1 MSFSKKKLSQ
11 SQNNI
16 DNYKIYKNQKIPKNN
31 EVWKDDIFLPN
42 ENSLLGKNA
51 KGEYLDL
58 NEGKY
63 KMIHSSEIEWKR
75 ISEIIPKPVLF
86 EGIMDIN
93 NLKFGR
99 LSYIYFYS
107 VLSALSQFPSI
118 FNKIILTK
126 EYNPN
131 CFYKLILFI
140 DGEFQ
145 LVYID
150 DFFPCIKNTNIL
162 YFIKPLNFEFW
173 AILIEK
179 AWAKVN
185 GGYQNIINSWPVD
198 LFKALTGSAC
208 EELIHDELT
217 SDELFYELNISDKN
231 YGFCIS
237 LSNNNKEVVKKG
249 LLNYHMYILIE
260 TEKIEMG
267 KNLYFHL
274 CKFRD
279 PTGESNWIG
288 DWNEKSEL
296 WNEKIRKKINKN
308 KLNLKKGE
316 FWICIQDVKKYF
328 IRSDIC
334 HMIYDGNS
342 KFFEFKDKE
351 LLTPKIFN
359 FYLPEEGMVSISIY
373 EKNWHYHRELRYIPH
388 PTSLII
394 AEYDIKNNSIKNIIT
409 KYESNNDVEITK
421 KLQKGY
427 YLVWAYKTN
436 DINEK
441 QIADY
446 MKIRFCS
453 DSKMSIKFK
462 GNDENFE
469 VIKNIIYQK
478 TKEKNKNKIKN
489 NQIIY
494 ETENSFEKS
503 GLGYKICINNSDN
516 IYQEWNVDTSKME
529 GYILLSPYNK
539 KKFDLNICYNDYNI
553 ILGIKRQKLGDH
565 WFNLTIE
572 VTQYENNIKKEIIQS
587 EKNIDINSFY
597 SRDNKYFLIINENPT
612 FSYEEMKKVTK
623 YQSFDHWQ
631 LFLEKYKR
639 KYPFIINELE
649 KLKPLDNE
657 KLDLVEIEKD
667 NNIYIGEADYIIRNG
682 RGGMIFGEE
691 GTYYVGYWDNG
702 RQYKRGKV
710 FDKKNNLLYDGEYKK
725 GVKEG
730 NGIYYYPSG
739 EKYEGK
745 FANGVKEGKGV
756 FYWKNGNKW
765 EGYFKNNQM
774 NGEGIFYNGEE
785 SFTAIYKNGELID
798 H

>member
-31 EVWKDDIFLPN
+31 EIWKDDIFLPN
-42 ENSLLGKNA
+42 ENSLLGKNS
-51 KGEYLDL
+51 KGENLDL

-131 CFYKLILFI
+131 CFYKLVLFI

-296 WNEKIRKKINKN
+296 WTEKIRKKINKN

-478 TKEKNKNKIKN
+478 TKEKNKNKLKN

-612 FSYEEMKKVTK
+612 FSYEEMKKVIK

>member
-1 MSFSKKKLSQ
+1 MSFSKKKSTEYQ
-11 SQNNI
+11 SNSN
-16 DNYKIYKNQKIPKNN
+16 NYKIYKNQKIPKDN

-42 ENSLLGKNA
+42 ENSLLGKNI
-51 KGEYLDL
+51 KGDYLDL

-63 KMIHSSEIEWKR
+63 KMIHSQEIEWKR
-75 ISEIIPKPVLF
+75 ISEIIPKPVIF
-86 EGIMDIN
+86 EDIMDIK
-93 NLKFGR
+93 NLRFGR

-118 FNKIILTK
+118 FNQIILTK
-126 EYNPN
+126 NYNPN
-131 CFYKLILFI
+131 GFYKILLFI

-145 LVYID
+145 IIYID

-162 YFIKPLNFEFW
+162 YFIKPLNFEIW

-198 LFKALTGSAC
+198 LFRALTGSPC
-208 EELIHDELT
+208 EILIHEELT
-217 SDELFYELNISDKN
+217 SDELFNELNYSDKN

-237 LSNNNKEVVKKG
+237 LSTNDKDAVKKG

-267 KNLYFHL
+267 KNLYFYL

-288 DWNEKSEL
+288 DWNENSEL
-296 WNEKIRKKINKN
+296 WNEKIRTKINKN

-316 FWICIQDVKKYF
+316 FWICIEDVKKYF

-334 HMIYDGNS
+334 HMIYDGFS
-342 KFFEFKDKE
+342 KYFEFKEKE

-359 FYLPEEGMVSISIY
+359 FYLQEEGMVSISIY
-373 EKNWHYHRELRYIPH
+373 EKNWHYHRELRCIQH

-394 AEYDIKNNSIKNIIT
+394 AEYDITNNSIKNVIT
-409 KYESNNDVEITK
+409 KYESNNDVEIAK

-436 DINEK
+436 DFNEK

-453 DSKMSIKFK
+453 DAKMSIKFK

-469 VIKNIIYQK
+469 VVKNIIYQTIK
-478 TKEKNKNKIKN
+478 EKEKNKNQI
-489 NQIIY
+489 IIY
-494 ETENSFEKS
+494 ETDNSFEKS

-516 IYQEWNVDTSKME
+516 IYQEWSVDTFKME

-539 KKFDLNICYNDYNI
+539 KNFDLIINYNDYNI
-553 ILGIKRQKLGDH
+553 ILGIKKQKVGEH
-565 WFNLTIE
+565 WFNLNIE
-572 VTQYENNIKKEIIQS
+572 VIQYDNNIKKEVTPF
-587 EKNIDINSFY
+587 KKDINSFY
-597 SRDNKYFLIINENPT
+597 SKDNKYFLIINENPT
-612 FSYEEMKKVTK
+612 FSYEEMKKINK

-639 KYPFIINELE
+639 KYPFIINEIE

-710 FDKKNNLLYDGEYKK
+710 YDKNNNLIYDGEYKN

-739 EKYEGK
+739 EKYEGE
-745 FANGVKEGKGV
+745 FVNGVKEGKGV

-765 EGYFKNNQM
+765 EGYFRNNQM
-774 NGEGIFYNGEE
+774 NGEGIFYNGDE
-785 SFTAIYKNGELID
+785 SFIAIYKNGELID
-798 H
+798 N

>member
-42 ENSLLGKNA
+42 ENSLLGKNS

-131 CFYKLILFI
+131 CFYKLVLFI

-453 DSKMSIKFK
+453 DAQMSIKFK

-469 VIKNIIYQK
+469 VVKNIIYQK
-478 TKEKNKNKIKN
+478 TKEKNKNKLKN

-565 WFNLTIE
+565 WFNLNIE

-612 FSYEEMKKVTK
+612 FSYEEMKKVIK